1 VPPCGN
7 VSSEVSAPS
16 GRQII
21 TAPNGVPLLRTPTL
35 AANGI
40 LHGFTTRQGGESPP
54 PFATLNLGR
63 GVGDHPDRV
72 AANRR
77 RALEAVGCD
86 PAGHVEAAQV
96 HGRTVMVVGRGQRGA
111 KIDGADALLTAEPGV
126 TLAIHTADC
135 VPILLWDPRRGAI
148 GAVHAG
154 WRGTAVGVAA
164 AAVEE
169 MTRSFETDP
178 ADLRVAMGPAVG
190 PCHYEVDTPVAQ
202 AFGSW
207 PWAAAVLRPRPGR
220 PAHWSLDLVAANR
233 LVLMVLGVPGEHI
246 WTSGLCTACEADLF
260 FSYRRD
266 GVTGRMGAMIAL
278 A

>member
-1 VPPCGN
+1 MCACRPSSGLSAAAGSASCGSSTLTCCSPPRPPPPYGPSPLSSRRWTTSARSSES
-7 VSSEVSAPS
+7 VSSEARAGDRVV
-16 GRQII
+16 R
-21 TAPNGVPLLRTPTL
+21 TAPNGVPLLQAPTL
-35 AANGI
+35 AGGVA
-40 LHGFTTRQGGESPP
+40 HGFTTRQGGESPP
-54 PFATLNLGR
+54 PFDTLNLGR
-63 GVGDHPDRV
+63 GVGDHPERV
-72 AANRR
+72 AANRQ
-77 RALEAVGCD
+77 RALEAMGGD
-86 PAGHVEAAQV
+86 PEGHVEAAQV
-96 HGRTVMVVGRGQRGA
+96 HGRTVRVVGRGQRGA
-111 KIDGADALLTAEPGV
+111 KIDGADGLLTAEPGV

-207 PWAAAVLRPRPGR
+207 PWAA
-220 PAHWSLDLVAANR
+220 
-233 LVLMVLGVPGEHI
+233 
-246 WTSGLCTACEADLF
+246 
-260 FSYRRD
+260 
-266 GVTGRMGAMIAL
+266 
-278 A
+278 